1 MKTSQWHVALT
12 AQFGDRPIEPD
23 HCAAAQL
30 AALRSRVLLVFSDG
44 SCFARYQV
52 DATDMSLALRS
63 AMGRWAHVTETAQL
77 PWWEI
82 SHLEADLISHDSDK
96 LRTGPNDTDGH
107 TRVSADQTIG
117 PDSDDRTLRIVR

>member
-1 MKTSQWHVALT
+1 MSSSQWHVALT

-23 HCAAAQL
+23 HGAAAQL
-30 AALRSRVLLVFSDG
+30 AALRSRVLLIFNDD

-82 SHLEADLISHDSDK
+82 SHLEADLISDNGDTPHPAPDVADTSA
-96 LRTGPNDTDGH
+96 RSNGPTGSTDFH
-107 TRVSADQTIG
+107 
-117 PDSDDRTLRIVR
+117 DRTLRIVR